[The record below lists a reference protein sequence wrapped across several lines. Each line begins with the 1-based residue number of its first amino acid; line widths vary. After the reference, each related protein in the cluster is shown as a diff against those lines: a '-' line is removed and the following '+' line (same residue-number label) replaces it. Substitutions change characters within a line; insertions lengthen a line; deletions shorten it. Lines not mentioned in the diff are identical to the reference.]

1 MHKAM
6 TFLLMAALVSGV
18 TACGKR
24 GPLSLPQA
32 ASAFAAQPMD
42 G

>member
-6 TFLLMAALVSGV
+6 TFFLVLALLGGV

-24 GPLSLPQA
+24 GALTLPQA